1 MKIVCKK
8 FSPLERNTLRAFAE
22 IYFADLGMTMRDV
35 AIHTKNGSTWASPPS
50 KPQIKDGVAVK
61 DDAGKIQY
69 SAIIEFSSREAHD
82 KFSAAVISAV
92 CATDDGRR
100 ALGAGKPQ
108 DKPAFDDEINF

>member
-1 MKIVCKK
+1 MKIICKK
-8 FSPLERNTLRAFAE
+8 FSSFERNTLLGFAE
-22 IYFADLGMTMRDV
+22 INITDLGMTMRDV

-50 KPQIKDGVAVK
+50 KPQIKDGAVVK

-69 SAIIEFSSREAHD
+69 LAIIEFGSREARD

-108 DKPAFDDEINF
+108 DKPAFDDEIRF